1 MKQTLAF
8 FAVAGLILSG
18 SSRLAFAQA
27 GSKPSQAPAFNARTE
42 FLNDLKDVEDKV
54 VSLAEAFPQEKYTW
68 RPAEGVRSVSE
79 VFLHLAGGNF
89 GFPSYWNAQPPAGIE
104 RKGFEKSTTD
114 KTKVIELLKQSY
126 GYMRQSAES
135 LSDADL
141 AKAVKM
147 FGQET
152 TVSGVLFFA
161 ATHQHEHL
169 GQAIAYA
176 RMNGVVP
183 PWTAARQAIQQAQPK
198 K

>member
-1 MKQTLAF
+1 MKPTLAF
-8 FAVAGLILSG
+8 LVVLGLVLGEASKP
-18 SSRLAFAQA
+18 AFAQA
-27 GSKPSQAPAFNARTE
+27 GSKPTEAAPQTFNMRAE
-42 FLNDLKDVEDKV
+42 FLNDLKDVEDKA

-79 VFLHLAGGNF
+79 VFLHLAAGNL
-89 GFPSYWNAQPPAGIE
+89 GFPTFWGAQPLAGIE
-104 RKGFEKSTTD
+104 RKGLEKSTTD
-114 KTKVIELLKQSY
+114 KTKVIELLKRSY
-126 GYMRQSAES
+126 EYMRQAAAN

-152 TVSGVLFFA
+152 TASGVLFFV

-176 RMNGVVP
+176 RMNGIVP
-183 PWTAARQAIQQAQPK
+183 PWTAARQAQPK